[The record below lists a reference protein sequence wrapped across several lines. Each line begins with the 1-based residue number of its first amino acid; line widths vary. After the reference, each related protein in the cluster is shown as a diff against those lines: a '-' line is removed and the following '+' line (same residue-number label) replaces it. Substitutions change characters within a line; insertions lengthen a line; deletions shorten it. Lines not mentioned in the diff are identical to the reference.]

1 MAEVVRQVAT
11 ARIPTRFGEFIA
23 HAFVAT
29 DLAGAE
35 LDSQQASSS
44 NSREPMSGLGNQH
57 RREHLACVLGD
68 IGDLELRGEALDLS
82 EGATDI
88 AQEPVLVRVHS
99 ECITGD
105 VLGSQRCDCGAQLE
119 MAMEIIGTAGKG
131 VLLYLRDHEGR
142 GIGLE
147 HKLRAYE
154 LQDAGHDTVDANLHQ
169 GLPIDARD
177 YAIAAQILAH
187 LGVTKV
193 RLLTNNPVKLQS
205 LTDMGITVSERVPL
219 QTLPSMEN
227 ADYLRTKRDK
237 LGHLFDDAMT
247 SFENA
252 AINAAVNA
260 PISPL
265 DDSDPESTRRDIALL
280 AVSSLDISDTESHP
294 FPATTHVAPVS

>member
-29 DLAGAE
+29 DLASAQ

-44 NSREPMSGLGNQH
+44 NSREPLSGLGNQH

-68 IGDLELRGEALDLS
+68 IGGENSAAQSDM
-82 EGATDI
+82 

-219 QTLPSMEN
+219 QTLPSIEN

-237 LGHLFDDAMT
+237 LGHLLDDAMT
-247 SFENA
+247 SFE
-252 AINAAVNA
+252 NAAVNA

-265 DDSDPESTRRDIALL
+265 DDSDPESTRGNTALL